1 MSATRERNASA
12 EKCGQTPR
20 STGPATAGRPGRAEA
35 QCALSQPGLTLPASA
50 GRSART
56 LDRQGTGAA
65 AMRPPRRRVGAAPI
79 GTVILLVVLA
89 ALAAPPVIAEARPAG
104 KVPRV
109 AYLNA
114 TSAASA
120 TWAVEP
126 FRQGLRELGYI
137 EGQNILIEYRW
148 ADGRFERLPALAAE
162 LARSRVDVIVAQ
174 NTVAAVA
181 AKSATSTIPIILV
194 TVGDPVG
201 SGLAASL
208 ARPGGNVTGLS
219 LFPTPAISGKQLE
232 LLKEA
237 FPALRQVAV
246 LANPANPPTADL
258 LTETERAARSLGLQ
272 LRVVEVRE
280 PKDFD
285 GAFTT
290 IKDDG
295 VPALLVIADPLVN
308 ENRVRIVGFAA
319 ANRLPAIYP
328 YRTFADAGGLM
339 SYGVDNSDL
348 SRRAATYVDR
358 ILKGAKPADLPIE
371 QPARFEL
378 VVNLRTA
385 KALALT
391 IAPTL
396 LLRADHVIE

>member
-1 MSATRERNASA
+1 M
-12 EKCGQTPR
+12 
-20 STGPATAGRPGRAEA
+20 
-35 QCALSQPGLTLPASA
+35 
-50 GRSART
+50 RT
-56 LDRQGTGAA
+56 H
-65 AMRPPRRRVGAAPI
+65 RRRIGTAPI
-79 GTVILLVVLA
+79 GTVILLAVLA
-89 ALAAPPVIAEARPAG
+89 ALSALLVIAEAQPAG

-162 LARSRVDVIVAQ
+162 LARSKVDVIVAQ

-181 AKSATSTIPIILV
+181 AKNATSTIPIVLV
-194 TVGDPVG
+194 TAGDPVG

-219 LFPTPAISGKQLE
+219 LFPTLAISGKQLE

-237 FPALRQVAV
+237 FPTLRQVAV

-258 LTETERAARSLGLQ
+258 LTETERAARYLGLQ
-272 LRVVEVRE
+272 LHVVEVRE

-290 IKDDG
+290 IKSNG
-295 VPALLVIADPLVN
+295 LPALLVIADPLVN
-308 ENRVRIVGFAA
+308 ENRGRIVGFAA
-319 ANRLPAIYP
+319 TNRLPAIYP
-328 YRTFADAGGLM
+328 YRTFVDAGGLM

-348 SRRAATYVDR
+348 SRRAAIYVDR

-371 QPARFEL
+371 QPAKFEL
-378 VVNLRTA
+378 VVNLKTA
-385 KALALT
+385 KSLALA
-391 IAPTL
+391 IAPSL

>member
-1 MSATRERNASA
+1 
-12 EKCGQTPR
+12 
-20 STGPATAGRPGRAEA
+20 
-35 QCALSQPGLTLPASA
+35 
-50 GRSART
+50 
-56 LDRQGTGAA
+56 
-65 AMRPPRRRVGAAPI
+65 MRPPRRRVGAAPI

-181 AKSATSTIPIILV
+181 AKSATSTIPIVLV

-237 FPALRQVAV
+237 FPTLRQVAV

-339 SYGVDNSDL
+339 SYDVDNSDL

-391 IAPTL
+391 IAPSL